1 MVTLRPRGAWFFDD
15 CDGAQE
21 KDPKKTIMSNE
32 GRGLYRLVNNRIA
45 VKKVQSQNS
54 FFTENFDGV
63 TAPGPCLFFHRLS
76 GSLSVGEISWLSRCE
91 KRSFRLN
98 FPVRNLERATRFEP
112 GLERVRLMQRVYNH

>member
-21 KDPKKTIMSNE
+21 KDPKNTIMSNE

-63 TAPGPCLFFHRLS
+63 TAPALPILS
-76 GSLSVGEISWLSRCE
+76 QAEWESERRRDLWLSRCE
-91 KRSFRLN
+91 RRSFRLN
-98 FPVRNLERATRFEP
+98 FPVRNLERAT
-112 GLERVRLMQRVYNH
+112 GLN